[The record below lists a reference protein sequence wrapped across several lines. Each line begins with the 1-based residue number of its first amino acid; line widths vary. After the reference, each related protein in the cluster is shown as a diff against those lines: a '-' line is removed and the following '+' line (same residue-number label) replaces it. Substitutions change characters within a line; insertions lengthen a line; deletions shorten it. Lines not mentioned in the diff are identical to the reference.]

1 MTTLPLSG
9 IRVLDLTRL
18 LPGGICTMLLADLG
32 ADVIKVESPD
42 GGDYVRLMPP
52 MVGDQGAIYRATN
65 RGKRSIVIN
74 LKDPRGQDV
83 LHKLGEGADAL
94 VEGFRPGVL
103 ARMRFDYDTLR
114 AVNPRLVYCSIS
126 GWGQDGPYAAH
137 SGHDLNYTAI
147 AGLVGEMNQPQPLGG
162 QVADIGGAYIAV
174 AGILAAL
181 FRRERTG
188 EGGYV
193 DAALYEA
200 GLLFG
205 AVPIIEA
212 MTSHRPDV
220 PVRGALSGRQAC
232 YNVYPAR
239 DGGFVALAALEPKF
253 WANFCAAVER
263 PDLVDDYLNPSRQQY
278 LIAEVAEI
286 FAMRSADEWA
296 ERLIP
301 ADCCFSL
308 VNTPEEALDDPHVQ
322 ARGML
327 AVNEDGT
334 PFLRSPIRLN
344 GDQPNMS
351 APPNAGEHTLE
362 VLREAGFT
370 DAEIVVLREDG
381 VVRVQV

>member
-1 MTTLPLSG
+1 MMTLPLSG

-42 GGDYVRLMPP
+42 GGDYARLMPP

-83 LHKLGEGADAL
+83 LHKLVEGADVL
-94 VEGFRPGVL
+94 VEGFRPGVM
-103 ARMRFDYDTLR
+103 ARMRCDHDTLR

-126 GWGQDGPYAAH
+126 GWGKDGPYAAH
-137 SGHDLNYTAI
+137 SGHDLNYASI
-147 AGLVGEMNQPQPLGG
+147 GGLVGEMNQPQPLGG

-181 FRRERTG
+181 LRRERTG
-188 EGGYV
+188 EGSYV

-205 AVPIIEA
+205 AVPLIEA
-212 MTSHRPDV
+212 MTAHRPDS
-220 PVRGALSGRQAC
+220 PIRGALSGRQAC
-232 YNVYPAR
+232 YNVYPTR
-239 DGGFVALAALEPKF
+239 DGQYVALAALEPKF
-253 WANFCAAVER
+253 WANFCNAVER
-263 PDLVDDYLNPSRQQY
+263 PDLVDDYLSPSRQQY

-286 FAMRSADEWA
+286 FAMRTADEWT
-296 ERLIP
+296 EQLIP

-308 VNTPEEALDDPHVQ
+308 VNTPEESLTDPHVQ
-322 ARGML
+322 ARAML
-327 AVNEDGT
+327 GVNEDGT

-344 GDQPNMS
+344 NDQSNLS
-351 APPNAGEHTLE
+351 APPKAGEHTLE
-362 VLREAGFT
+362 VLHEAGLT
-370 DAEIVVLREDG
+370 NAEIAVLREEH
-381 VVRVQV
+381 VIRVHK